1 MIIPWD
7 KLSGPALESIIE
19 EFVLRE
25 GTEYG
30 QKEFSLDQKKSDV
43 KRQECS
49 HFCLHESLNDWK
61 TPIREEFK
69 QASIKSLVLSNVW

>member
-7 KLSGPALESIIE
+7 KLSASALEGIIE

-30 QKEFSLDQKKSDV
+30 ASEFSLDQKKSDITGQLERAEV
-43 KRQECS
+43 QITFDLNTKTCS
-49 HFCLHESLNDWK
+49 IV
-61 TPIREEFK
+61 PI
-69 QASIKSLVLSNVW
+69 V

>member
-7 KLSGPALESIIE
+7 KLSEPALEAIID

-30 QKEFSLDQKKSDV
+30 LSEFSLDQKKSDV
-43 KRQECS
+43 KRQLERAEVQITFDLNTKTCS
-49 HFCLHESLNDWK
+49 IV
-61 TPIREEFK
+61 PI
-69 QASIKSLVLSNVW
+69 V

>member
-7 KLSGPALESIIE
+7 KLSAPALEAIVE

-30 QKEFSLDQKKSDV
+30 VTEFSLDQKKSDV
-43 KRQECS
+43 KKQLERAEVQITFDVNTKTCS
-49 HFCLHESLNDWK
+49 IV
-61 TPIREEFK
+61 PI
-69 QASIKSLVLSNVW
+69 V

>member
-7 KLSGPALESIIE
+7 KLSGPALEGIVE

-30 QKEFSLDQKKSDV
+30 QHDVSLDQKKLDI
-43 KRQECS
+43 KKQLERAEAQITFDAETKTCS
-49 HFCLHESLNDWK
+49 IV
-61 TPIREEFK
+61 PIVGKLLLE
-69 QASIKSLVLSNVW
+69 

>member
-7 KLSGPALESIIE
+7 KLSASALEGIIE

-30 QKEFSLDQKKSDV
+30 ESEFSLDQKKSDIT
-43 KRQECS
+43 RQLERAEVQITFDLNTKTCS
-49 HFCLHESLNDWK
+49 IV
-61 TPIREEFK
+61 PI
-69 QASIKSLVLSNVW
+69 V